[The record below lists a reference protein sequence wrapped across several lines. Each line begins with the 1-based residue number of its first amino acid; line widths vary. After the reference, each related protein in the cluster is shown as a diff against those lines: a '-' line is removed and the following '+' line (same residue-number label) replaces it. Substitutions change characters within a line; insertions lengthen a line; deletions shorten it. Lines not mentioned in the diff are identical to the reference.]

1 MNKLKIIG
9 GGMIAL
15 GKLTTQDWILII
27 SIIITI
33 LGMIQDYL
41 KDKKTS

>member
-1 MNKLKIIG
+1 MNKLKIVG
-9 GGMIAL
+9 LSMVAL

-27 SIIITI
+27 SSLITG

-41 KDKKTS
+41 KDRDGD